1 MKNRVLLLL
10 SVSALF
16 LASTVVP
23 QVVEHDV
30 GQTKE
35 TSTTTIAEMYSM
47 PSSYFITAPEWDTYE
62 YAQVL
67 ENAAPE
73 VLAATFTPNAE
84 PLEARYEKGIR
95 YRENYAFT
103 ARCYLTEEKPENRP
117 RDWVIKANS
126 KVNRYSFTT

>member
-16 LASTVVP
+16 LTSTMVP

-30 GQTKE
+30 GRTKE
-35 TSTTTIAEMYSM
+35 TSTTTIAEMYPM
-47 PSSYFITAPEWDTYE
+47 PSYSITAPEWDTYE
-62 YAQVL
+62 YTQVS

-73 VLAATFTPNAE
+73 IVAVTFSPNNL